1 MSKKKLYILKIIGK
15 LKKNVCYQ
23 FMYFIVFGIIK
34 FIFDLINFKIESIE
48 EILKYKMR

>member
-1 MSKKKLYILKIIGK
+1 MLLVY
-15 LKKNVCYQ
+15 VFY
-23 FMYFIVFGIIK
+23 IVFGIIK